1 MIDPSNIFVDFPE
14 YSYFKELAGYEK
26 IQYLIEIYDMETK
39 KQDIDPI
46 QLASGLN
53 EFFSDL
59 DAQDQ
64 EFEFDSYHLDGQD
77 RVDIMIDVDNVL
89 IESNSL
95 KAVRHIRN
103 KCIDSGYLLKRD
115 IESEKIF
122 KKNKIARYLRVYN
135 IIGTMDPLCYS

>member
-1 MIDPSNIFVDFPE
+1 MVRYKTFSPLVAFGLGIFFGVGAAF
-14 YSYFKELAGYEK
+14 S
-26 IQYLIEIYDMETK
+26 QYT
-39 KQDIDPI
+39 
-46 QLASGLN
+46 
-53 EFFSDL
+53 
-59 DAQDQ
+59 QDQ

-77 RVDIMIDVDNVL
+77 RVDIMIDTDNVL

>member
-1 MIDPSNIFVDFPE
+1 
-14 YSYFKELAGYEK
+14 
-26 IQYLIEIYDMETK
+26 METK

-53 EFFSDL
+53 EFFNDL

-77 RVDIMIDVDNVL
+77 RVDILIDVDNVL

>member
-1 MIDPSNIFVDFPE
+1 MIDYSNIFVDFPE
-14 YSYFKELAGYEK
+14 YSYFKDLAGHEK

-46 QLASGLN
+46 QLANGLN

-77 RVDIMIDVDNVL
+77 RVDIMIDTDNVL
-89 IESNSL
+89 IE
-95 KAVRHIRN
+95 
-103 KCIDSGYLLKRD
+103 
-115 IESEKIF
+115 
-122 KKNKIARYLRVYN
+122 
-135 IIGTMDPLCYS
+135 

>member
-1 MIDPSNIFVDFPE
+1 MIDYSNIFVDFPE
-14 YSYFKELAGYEK
+14 YSYFKDLAGHEK

-46 QLASGLN
+46 QLSNGLN
-53 EFFSDL
+53 EFFNDL

-77 RVDIMIDVDNVL
+77 RVDIMIDTDNVL

-115 IESEKIF
+115 INLKKYLKKIRLLD
-122 KKNKIARYLRVYN
+122 I
-135 IIGTMDPLCYS
+135 